1 MSSISE
7 SKWKKALTFIIEDLD
22 KPQLK
27 KMLGFLD
34 IPKQKKTT
42 KSRETIPQ
50 TIIEF
55 YGVEKSIQKIDEAM
69 LWIPR
74 KDGAVQDQLRPF
86 VEKLKNKENEGN
98 KRNKRKRSETE
109 SESAEKTP
117 EAGFK
122 KNNIVNDSS
131 SDEEREAETDG
142 LKSPQPDKEIKIPSW
157 RKSIHDVKISGDL
170 GNKVIAGKVVQKSGL
185 RTYETRKREKKF
197 FFYLG
202 VADETGCIK
211 VMVYGRE
218 RYQRFQEKSC
228 YLFRE
233 VIMEE
238 NVIKGESIMKVT
250 KKSVISKTAPID
262 VPENVEMEAQ
272 MLVYSQTPVCSIGQA
287 IGSEE
292 KTSVSVEGKVTEIG
306 SVETVKLKNKRRKK
320 DKREFQLED
329 GTGSIWITLWGEDM
343 KQLRGT
349 SPGDSVRVVNVKTS
363 HYYDSVSLNS
373 TDFTRIFKVQS
384 AAVENVTIQIIG
396 IKDAK
401 KTETEVDA
409 LISSGEVQSFVVTSS
424 LLAKAF
430 GVRLEGD
437 FEDRLLEKM
446 PFSADVEIKGNK
458 IMKIKYA

>member
-117 EAGFK
+117 EA
-122 KNNIVNDSS
+122 
-131 SDEEREAETDG
+131 DG

>member
-7 SKWKKALTFIIEDLD
+7 SEWKKALTFIIEDLD
-22 KPQLK
+22 KSQLK

-34 IPKQKKTT
+34 IPKQKKTI
-42 KSRETIPQ
+42 KCRETIPQ
-50 TIIEF
+50 TIIEW
-55 YGVEKSIQKIDEAM
+55 YGVDTSIQIIDEAM

-74 KDGAVQDQLRPF
+74 KDEAVQGQLRPF
-86 VEKLKNKENEGN
+86 VEKLKNKENEGG
-98 KRNKRKRSETE
+98 KGNKRKRSETE
-109 SESAEKTP
+109 SESAEKTA

-122 KNNIVNDSS
+122 KNNIVSDSS

-142 LKSPQPDKEIKIPSW
+142 LKSPQPDKEIKSPSW

-170 GNKVIAGKVVQKSGL
+170 GNKVIAGKVVAKSGL
-185 RTYETRKREKKF
+185 RTYETKKKEKKF

-202 VADETGCIK
+202 VADETGSIK

-218 RYQRFQEKSC
+218 LYQRFQEKSC

-233 VIMEE
+233 IIMDE
-238 NVIKGESIMKVT
+238 NVMKVT
-250 KKSVISKTAPID
+250 KKSGISKTPAID
-262 VPENVEMEAQ
+262 VPENLEMEAQ
-272 MLVYSQTPVCSIGQA
+272 MFVYSQTPVCSIRQA
-287 IGSEE
+287 IGSAE
-292 KTSVSVEGKVTEIG
+292 KTSVSVEGTVRKIG

-329 GTGSIWITLWGEDM
+329 STGSIWITLWGEDI
-343 KQLRGT
+343 KQLRGK
-349 SPGDSVRVVNVKTS
+349 SPGDSVRVVNVKTN
-363 HYYDSVSLNS
+363 HYNDSVSLNS

-384 AAVENVTIQIIG
+384 ATVENVTIEIIG
-396 IKDAK
+396 IKDTK

-409 LISSGEVQSFVVTSS
+409 QIGSGEVQSFVATSS

-437 FEDRLLEKM
+437 FEERLLEKM

-458 IMKIKYA
+458 IMKIEQANKEK